1 MIQLLQSLDMHT
13 HRFKGITSTERLH
26 YHNFHDVT
34 YLAPNVRQHHH
45 AYYTYTTQDFNHKHL
60 MLGITGPALYRQDGS
75 HTHRL
80 QSLTSINGGKSH
92 YHEFRV
98 ITSRHYVPHITP
110 PPIGPPSKPPKPTQ
124 PIAPPSKPSKPPKP
138 TQPIAP
144 PPKPVKPPKP
154 TQPIAPPPKPVK
166 PPKPTQPIAPPSKP
180 AEPPKPT
187 QPIAPPS
194 KPTEPPKPTQPIA
207 PPSKPTEPPKPTQ
220 PIEPAEPIQLI
231 E

>member
-80 QSLTSINGGKSH
+80 QSLTSINGGKPH

-124 PIAPPSKPSKPPKP
+124 PIAPPSKP
-138 TQPIAP
+138 
-144 PPKPVKPPKP
+144 VKPPKP
-154 TQPIAPPPKPVK
+154 TQPIAPPSKPVK

-180 AEPPKPT
+180 VKPPKPT

-194 KPTEPPKPTQPIA
+194 KPVKPKNLRNQSHHHLNHLNPQNLRNQSHHRLNQLNHQSLRTQ
-207 PPSKPTEPPKPTQ
+207 SNLQ
-220 PIEPAEPIQLI
+220 NQYN
-231 E
+231 